1 MQQTTKYQFNL
12 VDATDDFSPAP
23 LNQNMERVEQE
34 LDGLSAALTQGL
46 GGLGESMSSGL
57 AAVNTALGAGGHT
70 CRLAFGSYTG
80 SDQAG
85 SSHPNTL
92 SFGFKP
98 LVVFIGTETNFYCW
112 PGVFFQGIGV
122 GKSCVS
128 NSSDFLYVTWSGHCV
143 SWYSRDSNVDMQM
156 NVSRYTYYY
165 VALGYDDSGE

>member
-1 MQQTTKYQFNL
+1 MQQTSKYQFNL
-12 VDATDDFSPAP
+12 VDATDDFSPDP
-23 LNQNMERVEQE
+23 LNQNAQKAET
-34 LDGLSAALTQGL
+34 LIAGLETDLTEGL
-46 GGLGESMSSGL
+46 ETVADVI